1 MSIYISLLNVAKYYE
16 GLPHQDEALKQLQ
29 AELEKTHPDLFRS
42 DAEFLEIWRNPEYGQ
57 VSTTISTSSVTI
69 TASRESSVGN
79 GDRTTTAVL
88 TTERTATV
96 EQTTTVTTAPPKPTP
111 INLNIPYLSQLD
123 NVWNPHGSCNV
134 TSVAMCLTYLGHPI
148 KNTKGQQLEDE
159 LYQFCL
165 NNGLSR
171 HSPTDLAILVQKY
184 GCKDDFQP
192 DAKWSDVK
200 KWLEAG
206 KPIIVHGWFSRSGH
220 IIVIKGYNEKGWI
233 VNDPYGE
240 WFSWGYDTTVSGKGL
255 TYSYGMMKQLCGSD
269 GDLWIHYI
277 SR

>member
-16 GLPHQDEALKQLQ
+16 GLPHQDEALQKLQ

-42 DAEFLEIWRNPEYGQ
+42 DSQFLEIWRNPEYVE
-57 VSTTISTSSVTI
+57 VSTTVSTSSVTI
-69 TASRESSVGN
+69 TASREASGSN
-79 GDRTTTAVL
+79 GDRAATAVL
-88 TTERTATV
+88 TTEVTATT
-96 EQTTTVTTAPPKPTP
+96 ERTTTVTTPPPKPTT
-111 INLNIPYLSQLD
+111 IDLNIPYLSQLD

-134 TSVAMCLTYLGHPI
+134 TSVAMCLGYLGHPL
-148 KNTKGQQLEDE
+148 KNTKAQQLEDE
-159 LYQFCL
+159 LYQYCL
-165 NNGLSR
+165 SNGLSR
-171 HSPTDLAILVQKY
+171 HSPTDLAKLVQRY

-220 IIVIKGYNEKGWI
+220 IIVIKGYNAKGWI

-255 TYSYGMMKQLCGSD
+255 TYSYGMMKQLCGPD
-269 GDLWIHYI
+269 GDLWIHYV
-277 SR
+277 SK

>member
-16 GLPHQDEALKQLQ
+16 GLPHQDEALQRLQ
-29 AELEKTHPDLFRS
+29 AELEKTNPDLFRS
-42 DAEFLEIWRNPEYGQ
+42 DAQFLEIWRNPEYVQ
-57 VSTTISTSSVTI
+57 VSTTVSTSSVTV
-69 TASRESSVGN
+69 TSSREASSGN
-79 GDRTTTAVL
+79 GDRVATSVL
-88 TTERTATV
+88 TTERTATT
-96 EQTTTVTTAPPKPTP
+96 ELTTTVTTLPPKPTTLD
-111 INLNIPYLSQLD
+111 LNIPYLSQLD

-134 TSVAMCLTYLGHPI
+134 TSVAMCLGYLGHPL
-148 KNTKGQQLEDE
+148 KNSKGQQLEDE

-171 HSPTDLAILVQKY
+171 HSPTDLAKIVQRY

-240 WFSWGYDTTVSGKGL
+240 WFSWGYDTSVSGKGL
-255 TYSYGMMKQLCGSD
+255 IYSYGMMKQLCGPD
-269 GDLWIHYI
+269 GDLWIHYV
-277 SR
+277 SK